1 MLQYAKIQLNNDT
14 RSSVFVRTQIEKQA
28 QYLLKT
34 PLARIKMSDVEQGY
48 AERYHSLVIKHFQN
62 SVTGNIPERLGRL
75 DEDEMG
81 ASQNC

>member
-1 MLQYAKIQLNNDT
+1 
-14 RSSVFVRTQIEKQA
+14 
-28 QYLLKT
+28 
-34 PLARIKMSDVEQGY
+34 MSDVEQGY

-81 ASQNC
+81 TVSSFSFWLLKMRTLFTHCKSSDIHPFCPTGILLTLSFFFF